1 MGWGMEEREE
11 NKKQQKQKRKEDE
24 TEEEEEDRK
33 GALIGRGGAGQA
45 LAVTQPCCTPSLAI
59 CNPGRAFIL
68 GGEKQRRL

>member
-24 TEEEEEDRK
+24 MEEEEDRK